1 MKITLNDLFN
11 LVNED
16 TQIAIR
22 EFDNSF
28 LFNGQVRERYNSPA
42 LLNNRYRQVIGL
54 SMEQDPIAHLSVL
67 KIVVAD

>member
-1 MKITLNDLFN
+1 MKVTLNDLFN

-28 LFNGQVRERYNSPA
+28 LFNGQVRERYDSPA

-54 SMEQDPIAHLSVL
+54 STEQDPITNATML
-67 KIVVAD
+67 KIIVAD

>member
-1 MKITLNDLFN
+1 MKVTLNDLFN

-22 EFDNSF
+22 EFDDSF

-54 SMEQDPIAHLSVL
+54 STEQDPVTNASML
-67 KIVVAD
+67 KIIVAD